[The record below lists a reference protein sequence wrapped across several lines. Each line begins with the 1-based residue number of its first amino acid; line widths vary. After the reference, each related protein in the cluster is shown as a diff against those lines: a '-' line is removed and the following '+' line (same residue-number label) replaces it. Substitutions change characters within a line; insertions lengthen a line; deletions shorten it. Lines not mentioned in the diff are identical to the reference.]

1 MKNIYTDLALEERE
15 RFERNVEI
23 EGVEIKKD
31 YTKGINLTT
40 TTVKILNKNGEKA
53 MKKPI
58 GTHINMES
66 GLLKET
72 ENSNQKKIKDI
83 LSDNLLNLTGDV
95 NGKSILIVGLGNPE
109 PEYSKT
115 RHNMGFDVI
124 NKLSTKYEIEV
135 KKEKFNGL
143 FGTGVI
149 EGEKVILLKPQTF
162 MNASGE
168 CVEKFAK
175 FYKIEAKDIITIF
188 DDIEIETGT
197 MKIRKKGG
205 AGTHNGMK
213 SMVRELNTTDFP
225 RVRVGTGKQEKIADL
240 VDYVIGRVNDE
251 EYKKLEIGVEKA
263 EVAVEEILK
272 IGKDNAMNRLN

>member
-1 MKNIYTDLALEERE
+1 MY
-15 RFERNVEI
+15 
-23 EGVEIKKD
+23 
-31 YTKGINLTT
+31 
-40 TTVKILNKNGEKA
+40 
-53 MKKPI
+53 
-58 GTHINMES
+58 
-66 GLLKET
+66 
-72 ENSNQKKIKDI
+72 
-83 LSDNLLNLTGDV
+83 
-95 NGKSILIVGLGNPE
+95 LIVGLGNPE

-149 EGEKVILLKPQTF
+149 E
-162 MNASGE
+162 
-168 CVEKFAK
+168 
-175 FYKIEAKDIITIF
+175 D
-188 DDIEIETGT
+188 IETGT

-272 IGKDNAMNRLN
+272 IGIDNAMNRLN

>member
-1 MKNIYTDLALEERE
+1 MY
-15 RFERNVEI
+15 
-23 EGVEIKKD
+23 
-31 YTKGINLTT
+31 
-40 TTVKILNKNGEKA
+40 
-53 MKKPI
+53 
-58 GTHINMES
+58 
-66 GLLKET
+66 
-72 ENSNQKKIKDI
+72 
-83 LSDNLLNLTGDV
+83 
-95 NGKSILIVGLGNPE
+95 LIVGLGNPE

-124 NKLSTKYEIEV
+124 NKLSAKYEIEG
-135 KKEKFNGL
+135 K
-143 FGTGVI
+143 
-149 EGEKVILLKPQTF
+149 KVILLKPQTF

-188 DDIEIETGT
+188 DDIDIETGT

-213 SMVRELNTTDFP
+213 SMVKELNTTDFP

-240 VDYVIGRVNDE
+240 VDYVIGRVDDE

-272 IGKDNAMNRLN
+272 IGIDNAMNRLN

>member
-1 MKNIYTDLALEERE
+1 MY
-15 RFERNVEI
+15 
-23 EGVEIKKD
+23 
-31 YTKGINLTT
+31 
-40 TTVKILNKNGEKA
+40 
-53 MKKPI
+53 
-58 GTHINMES
+58 
-66 GLLKET
+66 
-72 ENSNQKKIKDI
+72 
-83 LSDNLLNLTGDV
+83 
-95 NGKSILIVGLGNPE
+95 LIVGLGNPE

-124 NKLSTKYEIEV
+124 NKLSAKYEIEV

-149 EGEKVILLKPQTF
+149 EGEKVILLKPQTY

-188 DDIEIETGT
+188 DDIDIETGT

-213 SMVRELNTTDFP
+213 SMVKELNTTDFP
-225 RVRVGTGKQEKIADL
+225 RVRVGTGKQEKVADL
-240 VDYVIGRVNDE
+240 VDYVIGRVDDE

-272 IGKDNAMNRLN
+272 IGIDNAMNRLN

>member
-1 MKNIYTDLALEERE
+1 MY
-15 RFERNVEI
+15 
-23 EGVEIKKD
+23 
-31 YTKGINLTT
+31 
-40 TTVKILNKNGEKA
+40 
-53 MKKPI
+53 
-58 GTHINMES
+58 
-66 GLLKET
+66 
-72 ENSNQKKIKDI
+72 
-83 LSDNLLNLTGDV
+83 
-95 NGKSILIVGLGNPE
+95 LIVGLGNPE

-175 FYKIEAKDIITIF
+175 FYKIEA
-188 DDIEIETGT
+188 GT

-272 IGKDNAMNRLN
+272 IGIDNAMNRLN

>member
-1 MKNIYTDLALEERE
+1 MY
-15 RFERNVEI
+15 
-23 EGVEIKKD
+23 
-31 YTKGINLTT
+31 
-40 TTVKILNKNGEKA
+40 
-53 MKKPI
+53 
-58 GTHINMES
+58 
-66 GLLKET
+66 
-72 ENSNQKKIKDI
+72 
-83 LSDNLLNLTGDV
+83 
-95 NGKSILIVGLGNPE
+95 LIVGLGNPE

-124 NKLSTKYEIEV
+124 NKLSAKYEIEV

-143 FGTGVI
+143 FGSGVI
-149 EGEKVILLKPQTF
+149 EGKKVILLKPQTF

-188 DDIEIETGT
+188 DDIDIETGT

-205 AGTHNGMK
+205 AGTHNGM
-213 SMVRELNTTDFP
+213 
-225 RVRVGTGKQEKIADL
+225 KIADL

-272 IGKDNAMNRLN
+272 IGIDNAMNRLN

>member
-1 MKNIYTDLALEERE
+1 MY
-15 RFERNVEI
+15 
-23 EGVEIKKD
+23 
-31 YTKGINLTT
+31 
-40 TTVKILNKNGEKA
+40 
-53 MKKPI
+53 
-58 GTHINMES
+58 
-66 GLLKET
+66 
-72 ENSNQKKIKDI
+72 
-83 LSDNLLNLTGDV
+83 
-95 NGKSILIVGLGNPE
+95 LIVGLGNPE

-124 NKLSTKYEIEV
+124 NKLSAKYEIEV

-143 FGTGVI
+143 FGSGVI
-149 EGEKVILLKPQTF
+149 EGKKVILLKPQTF

-188 DDIEIETGT
+188 DDIDIETGT

-272 IGKDNAMNRLN
+272 IGIDNAMNRLNWRNITKWKI

>member
-1 MKNIYTDLALEERE
+1 MY
-15 RFERNVEI
+15 
-23 EGVEIKKD
+23 
-31 YTKGINLTT
+31 
-40 TTVKILNKNGEKA
+40 
-53 MKKPI
+53 
-58 GTHINMES
+58 
-66 GLLKET
+66 
-72 ENSNQKKIKDI
+72 
-83 LSDNLLNLTGDV
+83 
-95 NGKSILIVGLGNPE
+95 LIVGLGNPE

-162 MNASGE
+162 M
-168 CVEKFAK
+168 EKFAK

-188 DDIEIETGT
+188 DDIDIETGT

-272 IGKDNAMNRLN
+272 IGIDNAMNRLN